1 MKFTDIFIRRPV
13 LSTVVSLLILILG
26 IASYFTLPLS
36 QYPAISSTT
45 ITITTTYPGA
55 SANLVKGFITTPLS
69 QAIGSADGIDYLTST
84 TTSGLSVIT
93 AYIKLNYDPG
103 DALTNVTSEV
113 NSVANQL
120 PTDATLPKI
129 QEESGDTFPIMFLGF
144 SSDSMTPEQISAYL
158 TNVAMPK
165 VYSVGG
171 ISALQLWGGK
181 DYAMRIWLDTN
192 RMSTLGITPDD
203 VKNALTSNSLISAPG
218 QLQGKYDLLN
228 LETNT
233 TLHTA
238 DQFNELVVKTING
251 RLIRIKDIGNAELG
265 SKDYTTQAEL
275 NGKPAVFLTV
285 QLTPSANPLDVVNK
299 IRDLLPSI
307 TKALPSGLKMDV
319 TYDATTYVR
328 ASIKEVMLTILE
340 AIAIV
345 VCIIFLFL
353 GSLRAVVI
361 PIISIPLSLFG
372 ACFLMNLMGFSINL
386 LTLLA
391 MVLAVG
397 LVVDDAIVVLENIY
411 RHLEE
416 GLAPFEAALV
426 GAREI
431 AVPVIVMVLTLVA
444 VFAPVGFIGGVT
456 GSLFL
461 EFAFT
466 VVAAVVISGVIALT
480 FSPMLTSKLINR
492 AVLEKP
498 LAHKVNQIFSW
509 FQDKYKNTLHHALNY
524 RGAILCI
531 AVIILISC
539 YFMFMMI
546 PSELAPQEDQGILK
560 VAANAPVTATLDY
573 LKNSGTQLNNIFNAI
588 PEKQSS
594 YLVYGFPSQ
603 NIILGGVNLK
613 PWGERSRT
621 EMQMVP
627 GLQQQVNAIPGLQS
641 KVFEMPPLP
650 GTPFG
655 PPVNFVLKSTAGYS
669 SLFDAAQNLIN
680 TAQKSGL
687 FLAVISSLQ
696 FNNPQINITID
707 RSKAADLGITM
718 STIGNALSTVIGD
731 GFVNYFTAQDYAY
744 EVIPQAIQTDRYN
757 LNNINSI
764 RIPTSSGSMIPLSSI
779 IKMDYST
786 EPSELDQFQQLNAI
800 TIQGVLAPGV
810 TLGQAL
816 TYLSQTANTTL
827 PSDISYDYGGA
838 SRQFMQ
844 EGQTIMYAFALAII
858 IVILLLAG
866 RFESF
871 RDPFIIL
878 IAVPMS
884 IFGALLPLFFGAG
897 TLNIYSEI
905 GLITL
910 IGLISKHG
918 ILMVDFANTL
928 QEEGLNVREAIE
940 KAASIRLRPILMT
953 TAAIVFGVTP
963 LIIATGAGAVGR
975 NDIGIVVG
983 FGMLIGTC
991 FTLFMVPTLY
1001 LFISKPRGQV
1011 KQQPMAT
1018 PDGESE

>member
-1 MKFTDIFIRRPV
+1 MSFTDIFIRRPI

-26 IASYFTLPLS
+26 IASYFVLPLS
-36 QYPAISSTT
+36 QYPAVSSTT

-69 QAIGSADGIDYLTST
+69 QAIGSADGIDYMTST

-93 AYIKLNYDPG
+93 AYIRLNYDPG
-103 DALTNVTSEV
+103 NALTNVTSEV
-113 NSVANQL
+113 NSVVNQL
-120 PTDATLPKI
+120 PPDATLPQIK
-129 QEESGDTFPIMFLGF
+129 EESGDTFPIMFLGF

-158 TNVAMPK
+158 TNVVMPK

-171 ISALQLWGGK
+171 ISQLQLWGGK
-181 DYAMRIWLDTN
+181 DYAMRIWLNTD

-251 RLIRIKDIGNAELG
+251 RLIRIKDIGKAELG
-265 SKDYTTQAEL
+265 SADYTTGAEL
-275 NGKPAVFLTV
+275 NGKPVVFLTV
-285 QLTPSANPLDVVNK
+285 QLTPSANPLNMVND
-299 IRDLLPSI
+299 IRALLPSI
-307 TKALPSGLKMDV
+307 TKALPSGLKMDL
-319 TYDATTYVR
+319 TYDATIYVR
-328 ASIKEVMLTILE
+328 AAIKEVMLTIFE
-340 AIAIV
+340 AIVIV
-345 VCIIFLFL
+345 ICVIFLFL
-353 GSLRAVVI
+353 GSFRAVII

-372 ACFLMNLMGFSINL
+372 VFFLMNLMGFSINL

-411 RHLEE
+411 RHIEE
-416 GLAPFEAALV
+416 GMESFEAALV

-431 AVPVIVMVLTLVA
+431 AIPVMVMVMTLVA

-466 VVAAVVISGVIALT
+466 VAATVIISGVIALT
-480 FSPMLTSKLINR
+480 FSPMLTSKMINR
-492 AVLEKP
+492 SVLQQP
-498 LAHKVNQIFSW
+498 LAHKIDQLFSW
-509 FQDKYKNTLHHALNY
+509 FQNKYKNVLHHALNY

-539 YFMFMMI
+539 FFMFMMI
-546 PSELAPQEDQGILK
+546 PTELAPQEDEGMLK
-560 VAANAPVTATLDY
+560 VAANAPVSATLDY
-573 LKNSGTQLNNIFNAI
+573 LKNSGQQLNNILNHI
-588 PEKQSS
+588 PEKQST
-594 YLVYGFPSQ
+594 YLVYGFPAQ
-603 NIILGGVNLK
+603 NVILGGANLQ
-613 PWGERSRT
+613 PWDERSKT
-621 EMQMVP
+621 EMQLAPV
-627 GLQQQVNAIPGLQS
+627 LQQQVNAIPGLQS

-655 PPVNFVLKSTAGYS
+655 PPVNFVLKSTADYG
-669 SLFDAAQNLIN
+669 SLYTAAQGLIN

-687 FLAVISSLQ
+687 FLAVIGSLQ

-718 STIGNALSTVIGD
+718 ATVGNALSTVIGD

-744 EVIPQAIQTDRYN
+744 KVIPQAIQTDRYN
-757 LNNINSI
+757 LENINNI
-764 RIPTSSGSMIPLSSI
+764 RIPTSKGNLIPLSSI
-779 IKMDYST
+779 IKMDYET
-786 EPSELDQFQQLNAI
+786 EPSELDQFQQLNSI

-816 TYLSQTANTTL
+816 TYLQQTAEATL
-827 PSDISYDYGGA
+827 PSDMTYDYGGA
-838 SRQFMQ
+838 SRQYIQ

-858 IVILLLAG
+858 IVILLLAA

-897 TLNIYSEI
+897 TLNIYTEI

-918 ILMVDFANTL
+918 ILMVDFANAL
-928 QEEGLNVREAIE
+928 QDQGLSVREAIE
-940 KAASIRLRPILMT
+940 KSASIRLRPILMT

-963 LIIATGAGAVGR
+963 LMIATGAGAIGR

-1001 LFISKPRGQV
+1001 SFISKPRAQV

-1018 PDGESE
+1018 LDQRE